1 VAEQVVIIGAGQ
13 AGLAVSRYLIGA
25 GVPHV
30 ILEQSRVAQTWRGRW
45 DSFCLVTPNWTMA
58 LPGMP
63 YEGDDP
69 DGFEPRDEI
78 VRYLERY
85 AASFGAPIQER
96 VEVTSVEAGTGRALR
111 LRTSIGDMQADHVV
125 LATGA
130 YQRPHRPPVAVEC
143 PAGVLMIDAE
153 QYTNPSALP
162 PGRVLVV
169 GSGQT
174 GCQLAEDLVLAGREV
189 VLACGRAPWAPR
201 QLDGRDI
208 VTWLEHT
215 TWFDTPL
222 NALPSP
228 AARLVANFQLSGRDG
243 GHDLNYR
250 VLQQMGVE
258 LSGRLLAIADGRARF
273 ARDLAQSVA
282 FGDARYGDVC
292 RLLREQLP
300 EKGLK
305 VPEMPEPR
313 QFTANQLEEISLAG
327 FGAVVFTCGFRPDY
341 ARWVKLPAFDELG
354 FPLAPDGICA
364 TVRGLYFVGV
374 HFLRKRRSSLLW
386 GVGEDAEI
394 VARAII
400 SELRLPGISTAIS
413 SANRTTRLQ
422 RGSH

>member
-1 VAEQVVIIGAGQ
+1 MTEQVVVIGAGQ
-13 AGLAVSRYLIGA
+13 AGLAVSRHLTGA

-30 ILEQSRVAQTWRGRW
+30 ILERSRVAQTWRGRW

-69 DGFEPRDEI
+69 DGFNARDEI

-85 AASFGAPIQER
+85 AASFSAPVQEG
-96 VEVTSVEAGTGRALR
+96 VEVTSIEPGTGRALR
-111 LRTSIGDMQADHVV
+111 LRTSIGDMQAEHVV

-130 YQRPHRPPVAVEC
+130 YQRPHRPPVVVEC
-143 PAGVLMIDAE
+143 PAAVLVIDAE
-153 QYTNPSALP
+153 QYANPSALP

-189 VLACGRAPWAPR
+189 VLACGRAAWTPR
-201 QLDGRDI
+201 RLEGRDI
-208 VTWLEHT
+208 VTWLEQT
-215 TWFDTPL
+215 SWFDTPL
-222 NALPSP
+222 DALPSP
-228 AARLVANFQLSGRDG
+228 AARLVANVQLTGRDG

-250 VLQQMGVE
+250 VLQRMGVA
-258 LSGRLLAIADGRARF
+258 LCGRLLAIADGRARF
-273 ARDLAQSVA
+273 ASDLAQSVA
-282 FGDARYGDVC
+282 FGDARYADVC

-300 EKGLK
+300 RSGLE
-305 VPEMPEPR
+305 VPELPEPEP
-313 QFTANQLEEISLAG
+313 FTADPPEEISLAG

-354 FPLAPDGICA
+354 FPLAPDGVCA
-364 TVRGLYFVGV
+364 KVRGLYFVGV

-394 VARAII
+394 VARTIV
-400 SELRLPGISTAIS
+400 SELGLTGISTQPCS
-413 SANRTTRLQ
+413 D
-422 RGSH
+422 